1 MWEPVLLIPS
11 LATPVLH
18 VGCYNFGR
26 VSLLTSNL
34 YLFVADSQ
42 QQNGTN
48 GGNIPDHS
56 TFPIHAGESEKFGPV
71 LPKHAPSL
79 TRFIGEYVHMYTYIR
94 AHICVH
100 IMYMCLLR

>member
-1 MWEPVLLIPS
+1 METHGAAKGSSEVVKPKSTIGRTQRGQS
-11 LATPVLH
+11 LKRNAE
-18 VGCYNFGR
+18 
-26 VSLLTSNL
+26 
-34 YLFVADSQ
+34 ADSQ

-48 GGNIPDHS
+48 GGNVPDHS

-79 TRFIGEYVHMYTYIR
+79 TRFIGKYVHMYTYIR